1 MTLAGRCAWRAYAE
15 ECEVFLGGVI
25 GTLAF
30 LLIFKYA
37 LNMIRTERIGLRR
50 EVSF

>member
-1 MTLAGRCAWRAYAE
+1 MTWAGRGAWRAYSE

-37 LNMIRTERIGLRR
+37 FILDRTERIGLRR